1 MMSHYPSGRRRSPR
15 NLRIA
20 PERSP
25 RPVPYP
31 PGGARVVVIEDED
44 PIAAAVA
51 ARLRSE
57 GFEVEVAADG
67 PSGVALVERARPDLV
82 VLDLMLPGF
91 DGLEV
96 CRRIQKDRPVPVLML
111 TARDSETDLPDG
123 LAVGADD
130 YLTTPFILRGLV
142 GRGHAILRRV
152 DRSADGKVAAD
163 PAFLTHWPR

>member
-31 PGGARVVVIEDED
+31 RRVATVVVIEDEE

-67 PSGVALVERARPDLV
+67 PSGVALVERVRPDLV

-96 CRRIQKDRPVPVLML
+96 CRRIPKGRPVPVPLL
-111 TARDSETDLPDG
+111 TAPGRGTHPLLR
-123 LAVGADD
+123 LAV
-130 YLTTPFILRGLV
+130 
-142 GRGHAILRRV
+142 
-152 DRSADGKVAAD
+152 
-163 PAFLTHWPR
+163 

>member
-1 MMSHYPSGRRRSPR
+1 MVLHYPAGSADLSESDRPSEARAFWTGSGGIQGSPR

-25 RPVPYP
+25 RSVPYP
-31 PGGARVVVIEDED
+31 PGVARVVVIEDEE

-67 PSGVALVERARPDLV
+67 PSGVALVERVRPDLV

-96 CRRIQKDRPVPVLML
+96 CRRIPQDRPVPLPLL
-111 TARDSETDLPDG
+111 TAPGRGTHPLLR
-123 LAVGADD
+123 LAV
-130 YLTTPFILRGLV
+130 
-142 GRGHAILRRV
+142 
-152 DRSADGKVAAD
+152 
-163 PAFLTHWPR
+163 